1 MWLVK
6 RVYYYILQLYG
17 YILFKKRIRVY
28 GLFKIGNRQNVNIG
42 KNTSINEKVF
52 IQGYNSVSI
61 GENVSLSR
69 NVQIYDSGL
78 DKNKEHIIAKV
89 NIENN
94 VWVGASS
101 IILPNVNIGE
111 GSIVA
116 AGSVVTRDVEKY
128 TLVGGNPAKY
138 IKSLR

>member
-1 MWLVK
+1 MWLAK

-42 KNTSINEKVF
+42 KNTSINEMVY

-78 DKNKEHIIAKV
+78 DKNKKHIIAKV

-116 AGSVVTRDVEKY
+116 AGSVVTRDVDKY